1 MLVHLNNFHYFSMR
15 DIGVILLCVVATT
28 LSLPDPQTLRPAL
41 PPVAVR
47 RPAPRPVGGVL
58 RPAPRPVGGV
68 LRPAPPLAGGLLGSL
83 IGIGLLNELLSRS
96 DITTADLERSNEQ
109 GLGRILVRR
118 PVYNRVRV
126 VRRRPGLLGGLFG
139 NLLGLGLGAGLVGSL
154 LGRSDLPAVD
164 LEGAYSEDL
173 VDAIIASEVDAA
185 VLAGEDIDR

>member
-1 MLVHLNNFHYFSMR
+1 MR

-28 LSLPDPQTLRPAL
+28 LSLPDPQTLRPAPL
-41 PPVAVR
+41 PVAVR

-58 RPAPRPVGGV
+58 RPAPN
-68 LRPAPPLAGGLLGSL
+68 PLAGGLLGSL
-83 IGIGLLNELLSRS
+83 IGIGLLNELSSRS

-154 LGRSDLPAVD
+154 FGRSDLPAAD

-173 VDAIIASEVDAA
+173 VDAIIAREVDAA